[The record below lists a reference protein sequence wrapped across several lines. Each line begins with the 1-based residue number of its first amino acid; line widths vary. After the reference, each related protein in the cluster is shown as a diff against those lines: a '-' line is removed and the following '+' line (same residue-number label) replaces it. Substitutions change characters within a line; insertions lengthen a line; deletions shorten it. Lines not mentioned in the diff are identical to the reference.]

1 MSVESIWII
10 MIIFVFS
17 GTSKD
22 VPIVVEFGSFVMDL
36 FSSTSDLDLSVNFST
51 SGVDFPREK
60 KIQTLRKFARKLY
73 AIQSIISS
81 LHFFLLFLQFD
92 ISLYF

>member
-1 MSVESIWII
+1 M
-10 MIIFVFS
+10 FVFS

-22 VPIVVEFGSFVMDL
+22 IPIVVEFGSFVMDL
-36 FSSTSDLDLSVNFST
+36 FSTASDLDLSVNFNT
-51 SGVDFPREK
+51 GGVDFPREK

-81 LHFFLLFLQFD
+81 SHFCLFLQF
-92 ISLYF
+92 